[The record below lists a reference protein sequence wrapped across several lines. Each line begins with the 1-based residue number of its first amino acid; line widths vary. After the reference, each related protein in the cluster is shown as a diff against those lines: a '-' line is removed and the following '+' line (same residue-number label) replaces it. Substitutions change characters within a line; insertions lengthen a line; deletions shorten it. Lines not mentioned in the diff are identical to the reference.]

1 MARIVVASFVVL
13 LLLSAPSVDAK
24 KTEPRRRPS
33 RIAAETL
40 QPGSPFDCD
49 TPRGSAWFGST
60 ARCLAEL
67 CRGSNVT
74 NGAVV
79 GGDGRLRANPCV
91 RRIDDRGR

>member
-1 MARIVVASFVVL
+1 MIRTIVASLAVL
-13 LLLSAPSVDAK
+13 LLVSGPVDAK
-24 KTEPRRRPS
+24 KTEPRRRPT

-67 CRGSNVT
+67 CRGRNVT
-74 NGAVV
+74 NAAVV
-79 GGDGRLRANPCV
+79 GGDGRLRMNPCARGV
-91 RRIDDRGR
+91 DDRR

>member
-1 MARIVVASFVVL
+1 MTRTVVALLAVL
-13 LLLSAPSVDAK
+13 LLVSGPVDAK
-24 KTEPRRRPS
+24 KTEPRRRPT

-67 CRGSNVT
+67 CRGRNAI
-74 NGAVV
+74 NAAVI

-91 RRIDDRGR
+91 RRIDDRR

>member
-1 MARIVVASFVVL
+1 MTRTVVASFAVL
-13 LLLSAPSVDAK
+13 LLVSAPVAAK
-24 KTEPRRRPS
+24 KTEPRRRAWS

-67 CRGSNVT
+67 CRGRNVT
-74 NGAVV
+74 NAAVV

-91 RRIDDRGR
+91 QRIDDRR